1 MPKPTFA
8 QIAAR
13 AGVGTATV
21 ERVLNGRGGVRPET
35 AERVVAAARK
45 LDWPGRLPER
55 HRGLLRIEVMLVRP
69 ESSFFSRLAGTFRRI
84 AASLDPAVQVHVTFV
99 DEADARA
106 IARRIEAPETPRA
119 GLILAAPSHPA
130 VKAALAKVVASGLP
144 VIQIVTR
151 TLPDA
156 AFVAI
161 DNYAAGRMAGLM
173 LSRMC
178 QRAGTVI
185 ALCHSHV
192 YQVHRERIRGFSDHL
207 ADHPAP
213 HLRFAFVAYGEDDR
227 DLSARRLREVLREW
241 PDVAGFYNAGGANS
255 AVMDV
260 LARHPAH
267 VFCISHE
274 LSPAT
279 ETALRNGTADVIFD
293 QMPEAQARRSIDL
306 MLWRLGLTGMEVE
319 NPPIRFTTITAENL

>member
-21 ERVLNGRGGVRPET
+21 ERVLNGRGGVRPDT
-35 AERVVAAARK
+35 AEKVVTAARA

-69 ESSFFSRLAGTFRRI
+69 EASFFSRLARAFRRI
-84 AASLDPAVQVHVTFV
+84 AASLDPSVRVHVTFV
-99 DEADARA
+99 DESDGRA

-119 GLILAAPSHPA
+119 GLIIAAPGHPV
-130 VKAALAKVVASGLP
+130 VKAALARVVASGLP
-144 VIQIVTR
+144 VIQVVTR
-151 TLPDA
+151 TVAEA
-156 AFVAI
+156 AFVGI
-161 DNYAAGRMAGLM
+161 DNYAAGRMAALM

-185 ALCHSHV
+185 ALSHSHV
-192 YQVHRERIRGFSDHL
+192 YQVHRERIRGFSDYL
-207 ADHPAP
+207 SDNPAP
-213 HLRFAFVAYGEDDR
+213 HLNFAFVSYGEDDR
-227 DLSARRLREVLREW
+227 DLSARRLREALREW
-241 PDVAGFYNAGGANS
+241 PDLAGFYNAGGGNS
-255 AVMDV
+255 TVMDV

-267 VFCISHE
+267 VFCVGHE
-274 LSPAT
+274 LSSAT
-279 ETALRNGTADVIFD
+279 EAALRRGTADVIFD
-293 QMPEAQARRSIDL
+293 QVPEAQARRTIDL
-306 MLWRLGLTGMEVE
+306 MLSRLGLTGVEVE